1 MNKRNEYARIIQGG
15 ASNQRKIA
23 ACLVEAIDECRAEGV
38 RMEAD
43 PAVYLI
49 LHQLVYILTGTD
61 IADMDRYVA
70 AMSAVE
76 AP

>member
-1 MNKRNEYARIIQGG
+1 MNKRNEHARICQGG
-15 ASNQRKIA
+15 ASNQRLIA
-23 ACLVEAIDECRAEGV
+23 GCLVEAIDECRAEGV
-38 RMEAD
+38 SMKAD

-49 LHQLVYILTGTD
+49 LHQLVYVLTGSD
-61 IADMDRYVA
+61 IAGHDRYTA